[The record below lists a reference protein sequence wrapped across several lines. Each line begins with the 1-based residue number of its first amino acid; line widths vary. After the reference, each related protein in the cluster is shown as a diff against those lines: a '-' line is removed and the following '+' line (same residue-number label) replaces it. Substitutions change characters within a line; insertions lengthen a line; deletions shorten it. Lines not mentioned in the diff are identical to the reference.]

1 MAFDL
6 NKLSQMA
13 KSRSDEAKQ
22 KATDRKHNREWLRI
36 SQDISLALHYYLRTM
51 KITQKELA
59 NRMQVTPTYIWLCS
73 IYKAFVFMFN
83 FINKSFIT

>member
-36 SQDISLALHYYLRTM
+36 SQTSPWHCTTIFA
-51 KITQKELA
+51 Q
-59 NRMQVTPTYIWLCS
+59 
-73 IYKAFVFMFN
+73 
-83 FINKSFIT
+83 